1 MGEGADLRINFQRNS
16 KMGICDNRV
25 VIITGAG
32 GGLGAAHARVFA
44 AEGASVV
51 VNDIN
56 KAAAQAVVDEIVAKG
71 GKAVVNTSDI
81 TNYADSENA
90 VKQAIETFGDLH
102 IVLNN
107 AGINRDRMFASMTE
121 QEWDAIMSVHLKGHF
136 CISSHAVHYWRD
148 QQKAGRKVDA
158 RIINTTSGA
167 GLQGSIGQSNYAAA
181 KAGIAALTL
190 NQAAE
195 LRRYGITANAVAPSA
210 RTGMTTAVAAMAE
223 RMKKPEDGSFDHF
236 APENVSTLLVWLG
249 SAEAAHVTG
258 RIFESEGGRICICD
272 GWRTTVGVDKGAQWK
287 PAEIGEAMKELLAKE
302 VPAQQVW
309 GT

>member
-1 MGEGADLRINFQRNS
+1 MT
-16 KMGICDNRV
+16 GILQGRV
-25 VIITGAG
+25 AIITGAG

-44 AEGASVV
+44 AEGCAVV

-56 KAAAQAVVDEIVAKG
+56 QETAQAVVDEITAAG
-71 GKAVVNTSDI
+71 GQAVVNGSDI
-81 TNYADSENA
+81 TNYNDCLHA
-90 VKQAIETFGDLH
+90 VTQAIETFGDLH

-121 QEWDAIMSVHLKGHF
+121 EEWDVIMAVHLKGHF
-136 CISSHAVHYWRD
+136 CISSHAVHYWR
-148 QQKAGRKVDA
+148 GRAKEGVEVDA

-195 LRRYGITANAVAPSA
+195 LARYGVTANAVAPSA
-210 RTGMTTAVAAMAE
+210 RTAMTSAVPEMAARMA
-223 RMKKPEDGSFDHF
+223 RPEDGSFDRY
-236 APENVSTLLVWLG
+236 APENVSNLLAWLASPAG
-249 SAEAAHVTG
+249 GEVTG
-258 RIFESEGGRICICD
+258 RVFEAEGGRICICD
-272 GWRTTVGVDKGAQWK
+272 GWRTTEGVDRGAAWA
-287 PAEIGEAMKELLAKE
+287 PAEIGEAVKQLLAVE
-302 VPAQQVW
+302 VPAQKVW

>member
-1 MGEGADLRINFQRNS
+1 
-16 KMGICDNRV
+16 MGILDKRV

-44 AEGASVV
+44 AEGARVV

-56 KAAAQAVVDEIVAKG
+56 RDAAQKVVDEIVAAG
-71 GKAVVNTSDI
+71 GEAIVNTSDI
-81 TNYADSENA
+81 TNYEDSGNA
-90 VKQAIETFGDLH
+90 VKQAIDTWGDLH
-102 IVLNN
+102 VVLNN

-121 QEWDAIMSVHLKGHF
+121 SDWDAIMSVHLKGHF

-148 QQKAGRKVDA
+148 QSKAGKPVSA
-158 RIINTTSGA
+158 RILNTTSGA

-195 LRRYGITANAVAPSA
+195 LGRYGITANAVAPAA
-210 RTGMTTAVAAMAE
+210 RTGMTTAVESMATRMAA
-223 RMKKPEDGSFDHF
+223 PTDGSFDYW
-236 APENVSTLLVWLG
+236 APENVSSLMAWLASEA
-249 SAEAAHVTG
+249 SAEVTG
-258 RIFESEGGRICICD
+258 RVFEAEGGKISIAD
-272 GWRTTVGVDKGAQWK
+272 GWRTTDGVDKGERWA
-287 PAEIGEAMKELLAKE
+287 PAEVGDAMKTLLAKE
-302 VPAQQVW
+302 TPAQKVY

>member
-1 MGEGADLRINFQRNS
+1 MS
-16 KMGICDNRV
+16 GILDGRV
-25 VIITGAG
+25 AIITGAG

-44 AEGASVV
+44 AEGCAVL

-56 KAAAQAVVDEIVAKG
+56 TEAAQAVVDEITAAG
-71 GKAVVNTSDI
+71 GKAAVNSSDI
-81 TNYADSENA
+81 THYDDSLNA
-90 VKQAIETFGDLH
+90 VKQAIDSFGDLH

-121 QEWDAIMSVHLKGHF
+121 AEWDAIMAVHLKGHF
-136 CISSHAVHYWRD
+136 CISSHAVHYWRGMA
-148 QQKAGRKVDA
+148 KEGKEVSG

-195 LRRYGITANAVAPSA
+195 LGRYGITANAVAPSA
-210 RTGMTTAVAAMAE
+210 RTGMTTAVPAMAE
-223 RMKKPEDGSFDHF
+223 RMARPEDGSFDHF
-236 APENVSTLLVWLG
+236 APENVSSLLAWLA
-249 SAEAAHVTG
+249 SDAASHVSG
-258 RIFESEGGRICICD
+258 RVFESEGGRICICD
-272 GWRTTVGVDKGAQWK
+272 GWRTTDGVDRGAAWA
-287 PAEIGEAMKELLAKE
+287 PAEIGEAMEELLAKE
-302 VPAQQVW
+302 VPAQKVW

>member
-1 MGEGADLRINFQRNS
+1 
-16 KMGICDNRV
+16 MGILNGRV
-25 VIITGAG
+25 AIITGAG

-44 AEGASVV
+44 AEGACVV

-56 KAAAQAVVDEIVAKG
+56 QAAAQKVVDEILAAG
-71 GKAVVNTSDI
+71 GKAVANTSDI
-81 TNYADSENA
+81 THYSDSENA

-102 IVLNN
+102 VVVNN

-121 QEWDAIMSVHLKGHF
+121 AEWDAIMSVHLKGHF

-148 QQKAGRKVDA
+148 QSKAGKAVNA

-195 LRRYGITANAVAPSA
+195 LGRYGITANAVAPAA
-210 RTGMTTAVAAMAE
+210 RTGMTTAVESMAARMAA
-223 RMKKPEDGSFDHF
+223 PEDGSFDYW
-236 APENVSTLLVWLG
+236 APENVSSLLAWLA
-249 SAEAAHVTG
+249 SEEAAHVSG
-258 RIFESEGGRICICD
+258 RVFESEGGKISIAD
-272 GWRTTVGVDKGAQWK
+272 GWRTTAGVDKGARWA
-287 PAEIGEAMKELLAKE
+287 PAEVGEAMQALLAAE
-302 VPAQQVW
+302 VPAQKVY
-309 GT
+309 GS

>member
-1 MGEGADLRINFQRNS
+1 MS
-16 KMGICDNRV
+16 GICQDRV

-44 AEGASVV
+44 AEGACVV

-56 KAAAQAVVDEIVAKG
+56 KDAAQKVVDEITAAG
-71 GKAVVNTSDI
+71 GRAVVNTSDI
-81 TNYADSENA
+81 TDYADSENA
-90 VKQAIETFGDLH
+90 VKQAIETYGDLH
-102 IVLNN
+102 VVLNN

-121 QEWDAIMSVHLKGHF
+121 AEWDAIMKVHLKGHF

-148 QQKAGRKVDA
+148 QAKACKQVDA

-195 LRRYGITANAVAPSA
+195 LGRYGITANAIAPAA
-210 RTGMTTAVAAMAE
+210 RTGMTTAVEAMAE
-223 RMKKPEDGSFDHF
+223 RMKKPEDGSFDYW
-236 APENVSTLLVWLG
+236 APENVSSLLAWLG
-249 SAEAAHVTG
+249 SAQSAHVTG
-258 RIFESEGGRICICD
+258 RIFEAEGGKISIAD
-272 GWRTTVGVDKGAQWK
+272 GWRTTQGVDKGARWE
-287 PAEIGEAMKELLAKE
+287 PAEVGEAIKQLLAKE
-302 VPAQQVW
+302 VPAQKVY

>member
-1 MGEGADLRINFQRNS
+1 MA
-16 KMGICDNRV
+16 GICEGRV

-32 GGLGAAHARVFA
+32 GGLGAAHARAFA
-44 AEGASVV
+44 AEGACVV

-56 KAAAQAVVDEIVAKG
+56 RDAAQKVVDEITAAG
-71 GKAVVNTSDI
+71 GKAVANTSDI

-102 IVLNN
+102 VVVNN

-121 QEWDAIMSVHLKGHF
+121 AEWDAIMAVHLKGHF

-148 QQKAGRKVDA
+148 QSKATGARVDA

-195 LRRYGITANAVAPSA
+195 LGRYGITANAIAPAA
-210 RTGMTTAVAAMAE
+210 RTGMTTAVESMAQ
-223 RMKKPEDGSFDHF
+223 RMAKPEDDSFDYW
-236 APENVSTLLVWLG
+236 APENVSSLVVWLG
-249 SAEAAHVTG
+249 SAASAHVSG
-258 RIFESEGGRICICD
+258 RVFEAEGGKISIAD
-272 GWRTTVGVDKGAQWK
+272 GWRTTEGVDKGARWE
-287 PAEIGEAMKELLAKE
+287 PAEVGEAMRQLLAKE
-302 VPAQQVW
+302 VPAQKVY